1 MELHKTS
8 AAVLLAA
15 LTREELSAYRLS
27 FDELAADSA
36 QTARVVR
43 EILLCAR
50 RTLDFSVPARG
61 RLRIDVLPEPGG
73 GCIFLF
79 TARKTRLRVLH
90 TGRSLLFCTQDAD
103 AFLDLLKLLSRP
115 PLCRAKQTLYR
126 TSTGFAALF
135 SFDGAQSAE
144 RGARLLSEYGT
155 VCPARGRVAQHLA
168 EHARA
173 IEFTSAPQSPA
184 S

>member
-27 FDELAADSA
+27 FEELAADNA

-50 RTLDFSVPARG
+50 RTLDFAVPARR

-90 TGRSLLFCTQDAD
+90 TGRTLLFCTQDAD
-103 AFLDLLKLLSRP
+103 AFLDLLGRLSRP
-115 PLCRAKQTLYR
+115 PLYGVERTLYR
-126 TSTGFAALF
+126 TQTGFAALF
-135 SFDGAQSAE
+135 FFNDAQSAE
-144 RGARLLSEYGT
+144 RGAQLLSEYGT
-155 VCPARGRVAQHLA
+155 VCPARGRVAQHLN

-173 IEFTSAPQSPA
+173 IGFTPAQQPPA